1 MPPPLH
7 AVQFRS
13 GGAVGA
19 ATSPHP
25 RCPMPCKG
33 LASSL
38 GLFASLVALP
48 LLNAQQARQYR
59 VQSPDGATE
68 LTVDVGGRVTYAVTR
83 RGTQILSP
91 SPISLTLGDGRTLG
105 VQAVAR
111 SESRRQVRDSV
122 RPVAPVKRAVVP
134 DRFNELR
141 LRFADHDLELR
152 AYDEGIAY
160 RWVLAVGDSVTVRSE
175 EATFAVAG
183 QAQGIVGVDTTFM
196 THQEPVYRRIRLDT
210 LVGGRHAL
218 VPALVTIEGG
228 PRIAITESQL
238 EDYAGM
244 YLLARGEG
252 GLMGT
257 FPRAALEERARND
270 RDVPVTRRADYLART
285 SGRRALPWRV
295 VMIADD
301 DRQLLLNQMVYL
313 LAAPSRL
320 ADVSWI
326 RPGKVAWD
334 WYNNLNLRGVGFRAG
349 VNDDTY
355 RYFIDF
361 ASKNGIPYVI
371 LDEGWYKL
379 GDLMTQSPGIDV
391 AALVRYGAAKN
402 VGIILWTTWSTLDT
416 QMKPALDQFQR
427 WGVKGIKVDFM
438 QRDDQKVVNYYYRI
452 AREAAARHMLV
463 DYHGAHKPAGL
474 DRTWPNVLTFE
485 GVHGLENNK
494 WTDDV
499 TPTHNVTLPFTR
511 MLAGPMDYTPGAM
524 LNAQPRHFRSI
535 FDRPMS
541 IGTRVHQL
549 AMYVVYESPL
559 QMLADS
565 PSEYEREPEA
575 MEWLRAVPV
584 VWDET
589 RVLDASV
596 GSHVLLARRRGA
608 EWFVGA
614 MTNNAP
620 RSLTLDL
627 SFLGAGEWT
636 MDAWSDGINADRN
649 AMDFRRETRAVSA
662 SDRLTLQ
669 LAPGGG
675 WVGRLRR
682 E

>member
-1 MPPPLH
+1 MHRLHLPCLTLLLFPLVSTP
-7 AVQFRS
+7 AGAQRGRS
-13 GGAVGA
+13 YTVE
-19 ATSPHP
+19 SP
-25 RCPMPCKG
+25 
-33 LASSL
+33 
-38 GLFASLVALP
+38 
-48 LLNAQQARQYR
+48 N
-59 VQSPDGATE
+59 GATE
-68 LTVDVGGRVTYAVTR
+68 LTVEVGDRVAYSVTR
-83 RGTQILSP
+83 RGAPVLAN
-91 SPISLTLGDGRTLG
+91 SPISLTLDASRTIG
-105 VQAVAR
+105 VGTMVR

-141 LRFADHDLELR
+141 LRFGDHDLELR
-152 AYDEGIAY
+152 AYDEGVAY
-160 RWVLAVGDSVTVRSE
+160 RWVLAIGDSVTVRAE
-175 EATFAVAG
+175 QATFAVAG
-183 QAQGIVGVDTTFM
+183 RSEAIVGVDTTFM
-196 THQEPVYRRIRLDT
+196 THYEPVFRRVRLDT
-210 LVGGRHAL
+210 LRSGRHAL
-218 VPALVTIEGG
+218 LPALLVIQGG
-228 PRIAITESQL
+228 PRVAITESQL
-238 EDYAGM
+238 EDYPGM
-244 YLLARGEG
+244 YLVARDGG

-270 RDVPVTRRADYLART
+270 RDVPVTRRADHLART
-285 SGRRALPWRV
+285 SGRRALPWRI

-301 DRQLLLNQMVYL
+301 DRQLLLNQMVYT

-320 ADVSWI
+320 TDVSWI
-326 RPGKVAWD
+326 KPGKVAWD
-334 WYNNLNLRGVGFRAG
+334 WYNNLNLRGVDFRAG
-349 VNDDTY
+349 VNNETY

-361 ASKNGIPYVI
+361 ASKNGIPYII

-391 AALVRYGAAKN
+391 AALVQYGASKD

-438 QRDDQKVVNYYYRI
+438 QRDDQKVVNYHFRI
-452 AREAAARHMLV
+452 AREAAARRLLV
-463 DYHGAHKPAGL
+463 DYHGTHKPAGL
-474 DRTWPNVLTFE
+474 ERTWPNVLTFE

-524 LNAQPRHFRSI
+524 LNAQPRNFRAI

-549 AMYVVYESPL
+549 AMYVVFESPL

-565 PSEYEREPEA
+565 PSEYERETEA

-589 RVLDASV
+589 RALDAAV
-596 GSHVLLARRRGA
+596 GSHVLIARRRGA
-608 EWFVGA
+608 EWYVGA
-614 MTNNAP
+614 MTNDSA

-627 SFLGAGEWT
+627 SFLGDGRWT

-649 AMDFRRETRAVSA
+649 AMDFRKEVRAVSA
-662 SDRLTLQ
+662 SDKLTLN

-675 WVGRLRR
+675 WAGRFRKQ
-682 E
+682 

>member
-1 MPPPLH
+1 MTR
-7 AVQFRS
+7 QR
-13 GGAVGA
+13 
-19 ATSPHP
+19 
-25 RCPMPCKG
+25 
-33 LASSL
+33 LA
-38 GLFASLVALP
+38 P
-48 LLNAQQARQYR
+48 LLALLSLSLAVPSAAAQRSRQYQL
-59 VQSPDGATE
+59 QSPDGANQIAVE
-68 LTVDVGGRVTYAVTR
+68 VGDRITYAVTR
-83 RGTQILSP
+83 RGRPVLDA
-91 SPISLTLGDGRTLG
+91 SPISLTLDGGRTLG
-105 VQAVAR
+105 AGVRVR
-111 SESRRQVRDSV
+111 SEARRQVRDSV
-122 RPVAPVKRAVVP
+122 RPVAPTKSAVVA

-141 LRFADHDLELR
+141 LRLGDHDLELR

-160 RWVLAVGDSVTVRSE
+160 RWVLAVGDSVTVRAEQAS
-175 EATFAVAG
+175 FVVAG
-183 QAQGIVGVDTTFM
+183 QAEAIVGIDTTFM
-196 THQEPVYRRIRLDT
+196 THYEPVFRRVRLDT
-210 LVGGRHAL
+210 LSGGRHAL
-218 VPALVTIEGG
+218 LPALISVQGG
-228 PRIAITESQL
+228 PKIAITESQL

-244 YLLARGEG
+244 YLVAREG
-252 GLMGT
+252 GGLVGR
-257 FPRAALEERARND
+257 FPGAALEERARND

-285 SGRRALPWRV
+285 TGRRALPWRI

-301 DRQLLLNQMVYL
+301 DRQLLLNQMVYN

-320 ADVSWI
+320 ADASWI

-349 VNDDTY
+349 VNNETY
-355 RYFIDF
+355 RHFIDF
-361 ASKNGIPYVI
+361 ASKHEIPYIV

-379 GDLMTQSPGIDV
+379 GDLLTQSPGIDV
-391 AALVRYGAAKN
+391 PSLVQYGASKN
-402 VGIILWTTWSTLDT
+402 VGIILWASWSTLDT
-416 QMKPALDQFQR
+416 QMTPALDLFAR

-452 AREAAARHMLV
+452 AREAAARRLLV

-524 LNAQPRHFRSI
+524 LNAQPRNFRAI

-589 RVLDASV
+589 RALDGSA
-596 GSHVLLARRRGA
+596 GSHVLIARRRGA

-614 MTNNAP
+614 MTNNDA

-627 SFLGAGEWT
+627 SFLGAGRWT

-649 AMDFRRETRAVSA
+649 GMDFRKETRAVSA
-662 SDRLTLQ
+662 GEKLTLK

-675 WVGRLRR
+675 WTGRFRR

>member
-1 MPPPLH
+1 MSCQRFAPYIALL
-7 AVQFRS
+7 ALSIAGSSATAQRS
-13 GGAVGA
+13 
-19 ATSPHP
+19 
-25 RCPMPCKG
+25 
-33 LASSL
+33 
-38 GLFASLVALP
+38 
-48 LLNAQQARQYR
+48 RQY
-59 VQSPDGATE
+59 VLQSPDGTNRI
-68 LTVDVGGRVTYAVTR
+68 TVDVGERITYAVTR
-83 RGTQILSP
+83 RGRPVLDA
-91 SPISLTLGDGRTLG
+91 SPIALTLDGDRALG
-105 VQAVAR
+105 LAERVR
-111 SESRRQVRDSV
+111 SEARREVRDSV
-122 RPVAPVKRAVVP
+122 RPVAPTKSAVVS

-141 LRFADHDLELR
+141 LRLRLGDLELR

-160 RWVLAVGDSVTVRSE
+160 RWVLAVGDSVTVRTEQAS
-175 EATFAVAG
+175 FAVAG
-183 QAQGIVGVDTTFM
+183 QAEALIGIDTTFM
-196 THQEPVYRRIRLDT
+196 THYEPVFRRVKLDT
-210 LVGGRHAL
+210 LSGGRHAL
-218 VPALVTIEGG
+218 LPALISLQGG
-228 PRIAITESQL
+228 PKIAITESQL

-244 YLLARGEG
+244 YLVAREG
-252 GLMGT
+252 GGLAGR
-257 FPRAALEERARND
+257 FPGAALEERARND
-270 RDVPVTRRADYLART
+270 RDVLVTRRADWIART

-295 VMIADD
+295 VMIADE
-301 DRQLLLNQMVYL
+301 DRQLLLNQMVYS

-320 ADVSWI
+320 TDVSWI
-326 RPGKVAWD
+326 KPGKVSWD
-334 WYNNLNLRGVGFRAG
+334 WFNNLNLRGVGFRAG
-349 VNDDTY
+349 VNNDTY

-361 ASKNGIPYVI
+361 AAKNGIPYII

-379 GDLMTQSPGIDV
+379 GDLLTQAPGIDV
-391 AALVRYGAAKN
+391 PALVQYGASKN

-416 QMKPALDQFQR
+416 QMKPALDQFEK

-452 AREAAARHMLV
+452 AREAAARHLLV

-474 DRTWPNVLTFE
+474 QRTWPNVLTFE

-524 LNAQPRHFRSI
+524 INAQPRNFRAI

-541 IGTRVHQL
+541 VGTRVHQL
-549 AMYVVYESPL
+549 AMYVVFESPL

-589 RVLDASV
+589 RALDGVA
-596 GSHVLLARRRGA
+596 GSHVLLARRRGS

-614 MTNNAP
+614 MTDTTA
-620 RSLTLDL
+620 RTLTLDL
-627 SFLGAGEWT
+627 SFLGAGRWT

-649 AMDFRRETRAVSA
+649 GMDFRKETRSVSA
-662 SDRLTLQ
+662 GDKLTLR

-675 WVGRLRR
+675 WAGRFRQ
-682 E
+682 